1 MRMKVCV
8 VGAGAAGCT
17 IGGTLTEG
25 GSDVWLIDSYKE
37 HIDVMNAI
45 GLRMRDGDAE
55 RTVKVNAR
63 SSCDGIGAADLV
75 IVLVKSFH
83 TRKAV
88 ESAAPIIGKNTLVM
102 SLQNGLGHEDI
113 IADVVGRER
122 VLGGRTYAG
131 GVFLG
136 AGHVRA
142 TTRGKETIIG
152 ELDGSITERVQAVA
166 DEFNRANLL
175 TMVSDDIMAVMW
187 DRLLINVATG
197 ALSAITRLTYGGL
210 YRVPELEACATAA
223 VAEGIAVATA
233 AGVRLSSEDPR
244 QAWIKAAQASPPEFK
259 ASMLQ
264 SLENNPVTEVDFING
279 SVIRTGEKYGVP
291 TPVNQTLVACIK
303 GIEFSNTA
311 YPGKA

>member
-1 MRMKVCV
+1 MKVCV

-37 HIDVMNAI
+37 HVEVMNAI
-45 GLRMRDGDAE
+45 GLRMRDGDVE

-63 SSCDGIGAADLV
+63 TGCDGIGVADLV

-113 IADVVGRER
+113 IADVVGREH
-122 VLGGRTYAG
+122 VLGGKTYVG

-136 AGHVRA
+136 AGNVRA

-175 TMVSDDIMAVMW
+175 TMVSDNIMAVMW

-210 YRVPELEACATAA
+210 YRVPDLEICATAA
-223 VAEGIAVATA
+223 VAEGIAVAAA
-233 AGVRLSSEDPR
+233 AGVRLSSDDPR
-244 QAWIKAAQASPPEFK
+244 QAWIKAAQGLPPEFK

-264 SLENNPVTEVDFING
+264 SVQNNTLTEIDFVNG
-279 SVIRTGEKYGVP
+279 SVIRLGEVYGVP
-291 TPVNQTLVACIK
+291 TPVNQTLVASIK
-303 GIEFSNTA
+303 GIELSLTA
-311 YPGKA
+311 YPGKV